1 MHSPLAIRQNLPS
14 LAPSGPKFNGIVFTA
29 APVSN
34 FIFTHSNR
42 FGLLMASRSKLPSES
57 ELAALSQ
64 VSSQPSCHPTQLS
77 SHHSIHQNSSHHQTK
92 NCPSKGGQCDTNV
105 QIPELLKVSLISGFR
120 TDETSFRGFTIVRT
134 LGTFGTLGFPFGLAL
149 TLLSL
154 AFAISLGP

>member
-64 VSSQPSCHPTQLS
+64 VSSQPSCHPT
-77 SHHSIHQNSSHHQTK
+77 HQNSSHHQTK

-105 QIPELLKVSLISGFR
+105 QIPELLKVSLILGFR